1 MASST
6 QRPTAKIYQ
15 FPTEAS
21 RKTSRFLE
29 SDGGKSGFRQ
39 VADLPAV
46 STGAWYHEVAIV
58 EQERLPKR

>member
-21 RKTSRFLE
+21 RKTSRFLDR
-29 SDGGKSGFRQ
+29 DGGKSNFD
-39 VADLPAV
+39 ADLPVV
-46 STGAWYHEVAIV
+46 STGAWYHEAAIV
-58 EQERLPKR
+58 EQERLSKR